1 MTITDFTALGFE
13 PVATKLHPP
22 IDGVWGSTIF
32 KRRRKDFHYSYYVAS
47 IHVREKS
54 MLYGQ
59 PIPVRKKQAEV
70 VYKVITKG
78 KRIQARSM
86 GILSRRRGA
95 CVRDANKRQGIPV

>member
-22 IDGVWGSTIF
+22 RDGVWGSTIF

-47 IHVREKS
+47 IHVRERS

-59 PIPVRKKQAEV
+59 PIPIRKAQADNAIRE
-70 VYKVITKG
+70 
-78 KRIQARSM
+78 
-86 GILSRRRGA
+86 
-95 CVRDANKRQGIPV
+95 ANDQDNSKLEAVE